1 MSLPITILKKLVFLW
16 EFISI
21 IDQRYLFTE
30 LYNKVDI
37 ALYNAKH
44 NGRDRYVYYHE
55 GMTYPK

>member
-1 MSLPITILKKLVFLW
+1 MGIHIDNRP
-16 EFISI
+16 EIS
-21 IDQRYLFTE
+21 FTE

-44 NGRDRYVYYHE
+44 NGRDRYVYYLE